1 LLWDE
6 VVVCLSTHARGLVSS
21 ELIYVGGSV
30 GSSGYYG
37 HVLWRLGCTM
47 FETLET
53 KPVERVPVWM
63 SFSSL
68 PLAIVRA
75 FGDQLEMYAIQE
87 K

>member
-1 LLWDE
+1 
-6 VVVCLSTHARGLVSS
+6 
-21 ELIYVGGSV
+21 
-30 GSSGYYG
+30 
-37 HVLWRLGCTM
+37 M

-53 KPVERVPVWM
+53 KLFERVPVWM

-68 PLAIVRA
+68 PLVIVRA